1 MQDKDK
7 SNELRNLP
15 IVSIVIVDEFEEDTE
30 GKSEPRLFYAVAKHR
45 GFVSVDDP
53 REVYHESKVNGT
65 FEEILANC
73 LVTEH

>member
-7 SNELRNLP
+7 SETARLP
-15 IVSIVIVDEFEEDTE
+15 IVSIVIDDEDVGT
-30 GKSEPRLFYAVAKHR
+30 SEPRLFYAVAKHR

>member
-1 MQDKDK
+1 MNAKDK
-7 SNELRNLP
+7 SETARFP
-15 IVSIVIVDEFEEDTE
+15 IVSLIIETDEGE
-30 GKSEPRLFYAVAKHR
+30 SQSRLFYAVEKRR

-53 REVYHESKVNGT
+53 ADVYHESQTNGT

>member
-7 SNELRNLP
+7 SETARFP
-15 IVSIVIVDEFEEDTE
+15 IVSIVIDDEAT
-30 GKSEPRLFYAVAKHR
+30 GKSEPRLFYAVEKRR
-45 GFVSVDDP
+45 GFVSVEDP
-53 REVYHESKVNGT
+53 SDVYHESQTNGT